1 MQRTRNFRARL
12 AFAAPRGISAPIP
25 VPLLLLCAL
34 VAAVASLP
42 LWPFSSSYVVAL
54 AVRTLLFIALG
65 QAWNVVAGIG
75 GMLSLGHGLFF
86 GLGAYA
92 TGLLFNSF
100 GLTPWLGAF
109 AAMAAAA
116 VAGLIVGVVT
126 GHLRGIYFALATVVV
141 SLGFEKLARYFVDL
155 TGGDTG
161 LAVKFM
167 GDAPGAMQWRGP
179 TPFLF
184 LSLVLVVMYYL
195 ATRAIL
201 RSRFGLQLQAIHA
214 MMNGRCA
221 ACGVNTY
228 RVQASGPD
236 AERGHDRP
244 ARDGFYM
251 QFYLNIDPAMLRSG
265 LFQAIQIQLP
275 ALIGGLGTAGGPVIG
290 GALMI
295 LVSEAANIAS
305 VHLNVQGLDVLIYGL
320 VLLLVVMR
328 APLGIIGE
336 LRGRAVR
343 RARRAP

>member
-1 MQRTRNFRARL
+1 MQDTSTPAASVARASPRRTRTAVSL
-12 AFAAPRGISAPIP
+12 PA
-25 VPLLLLCAL
+25 VLLVAL
-34 VAAVASLP
+34 VAAVATLP
-42 LWPFSSSYVVAL
+42 LWPFANNYIVAL

-65 QAWNVVAGIG
+65 QAWNVIAGIG

-100 GLTPWLGAF
+100 GLTPWLGLF
-109 AAMAAAA
+109 PAMAIAAAA
-116 VAGLIVGVVT
+116 GLLVGLVT
-126 GHLRGIYFALATVVV
+126 GHLRGIYFALATVVM
-141 SLGFEKLARYFVDL
+141 SLAFEKLARYFVDL

-161 LAVKFM
+161 LSVTFR
-167 GDAPGAMQWRGP
+167 GDAPWAMQWRGP
-179 TPFLF
+179 TAFLF
-184 LSLVLVVMYYL
+184 LSLAVVVIYYL

-201 RSRFGLQLQAIHA
+201 RSRFGLELQAVRDDE
-214 MMNGRCA
+214 GA
-221 ACGVNTY
+221 AAASGVNTF
-228 RVQASGPD
+228 RTKLLGLMLSAAMTALVGTL
-236 AERGHDRP
+236 
-244 ARDGFYM
+244 YM
-251 QFYLNIDPAMLRSG
+251 QFYLNIDPSTAFG

-305 VHLNVQGLDVLIYGL
+305 GKLNLQGVDVLIYGL

-336 LRGRAVR
+336 WHRWTSR
-343 RARRAP
+343 RAGGAR